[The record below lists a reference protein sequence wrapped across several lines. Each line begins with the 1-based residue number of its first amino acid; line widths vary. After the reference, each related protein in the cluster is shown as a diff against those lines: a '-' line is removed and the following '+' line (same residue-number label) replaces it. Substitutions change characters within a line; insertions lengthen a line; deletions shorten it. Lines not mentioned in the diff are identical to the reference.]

1 MIRWQIKRIRGQ
13 TINYLSSSHPLF
25 TYWRHLSAFT
35 QVMLSFA
42 CFQHLCVQ
50 SFLIHDLHISKS
62 NHRDKTWTYLL
73 GPKNEANADLHFVW
87 RPPDGDSCSSY
98 VYWKPAFSFDLC
110 KRLQTLMS
118 LCAQSLL
125 GHIYLWLFQKI
136 FSYCVSK
143 QRIICGM
150 KRLTSQSQVNSQ
162 WVSSFTV
169 RTASLCH
176 VSF

>member
-1 MIRWQIKRIRGQ
+1 MR
-13 TINYLSSSHPLF
+13 
-25 TYWRHLSAFT
+25 
-35 QVMLSFA
+35 SFA

-136 FSYCVSK
+136 FSYFQNRWLSVVWNGLQVNHKS
-143 QRIICGM
+143 IANEWAV
-150 KRLTSQSQVNSQ
+150 SQSEPPLFVT
-162 WVSSFTV
+162 WVFKNDYLETFKQDNPLGTS
-169 RTASLCH
+169 R
-176 VSF
+176 